1 MTTRDDRTARTA
13 RRAQIAPGTAA
24 GVDEAMIARQVHTF
38 YGRVRKH
45 PRLGP
50 VFAAHVVDWDVHLA
64 KLCDFWSSVVLMTGR
79 FKGSP
84 MQAHAG
90 APEIEPED
98 FAVWLALWRQVA
110 REVCPPQAAE
120 LFIAKAEMIGDSLK
134 QGLEMLRAAQSSRPR
149 RSLTF
154 PG

>member
-1 MTTRDDRTARTA
+1 MTDAEDLAARTA
-13 RRAQIAPGTAA
+13 RRAQIAPGTAS

-38 YGRVRKH
+38 YSRVREH

-50 VFAAHVVDWDVHLA
+50 VFAAHVEDWDAHLA

-84 MQAHAG
+84 MAAHAG
-90 APEIEPED
+90 ATEIQSSD
-98 FAVWLALWRQVA
+98 FSVWLELWRQVA
-110 REVCPPQAAE
+110 REVCPPAAAD
-120 LFIAKAEMIGDSLK
+120 LFIAKAEMIGESLR
-134 QGLEMLRAAQSSRPR
+134 QGLEMLRAAGSQRAR
-149 RSLTF
+149 RTLSF